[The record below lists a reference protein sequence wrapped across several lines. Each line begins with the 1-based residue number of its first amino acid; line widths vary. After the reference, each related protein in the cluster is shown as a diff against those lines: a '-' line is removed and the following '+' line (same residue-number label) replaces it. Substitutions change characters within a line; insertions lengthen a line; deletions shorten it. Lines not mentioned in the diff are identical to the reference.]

1 MTFNVPASMVV
12 TWVVFLC
19 TRYFNLLE
27 TPLWEIDICRSKI
40 TTQSFMPEAEPCSQR
55 MNTVNVIL
63 SASFQVVN
71 NFNLPVIMEISD
83 SRISITRNLV
93 MKFSNGSRNIM
104 RVKIASSGSMLKSNN
119 ITVFEE
125 LNGSIEVKCR
135 FIPTWVND
143 PFVVCVFI
151 MITCHLLLV
160 WSNGERLYMGMQE
173 SSTIPNIL
181 QSYLWTKGYL
191 WNPRM
196 LLLGFKILICSYL
209 MDSFQSHFQLN
220 LLGTRSSFA
229 NHQDQ
234 NDLKPWSESWTLS
247 CRPGLGGQLS
257 KEHEHTSA

>member
-1 MTFNVPASMVV
+1 MALGASQIPDHEVKWELLTAIVDVCLNVPVRIDIVWIVLLV
-12 TWVVFLC
+12 TAD
-19 TRYFNLLE
+19 FNLLE

-40 TTQSFMPEAEPCSQR
+40 TTQSFMSEAKPCSQR
-55 MNTVNVIL
+55 MNTVNIIL

-93 MKFSNGSRNIM
+93 MKFSNRSRNVM
-104 RVKIASSGSMLKSNN
+104 RVKIASGGSMLKSNN

-160 WSNGERLYMGMQE
+160 
-173 SSTIPNIL
+173 
-181 QSYLWTKGYL
+181 
-191 WNPRM
+191 
-196 LLLGFKILICSYL
+196 
-209 MDSFQSHFQLN
+209 
-220 LLGTRSSFA
+220 
-229 NHQDQ
+229 
-234 NDLKPWSESWTLS
+234 
-247 CRPGLGGQLS
+247 
-257 KEHEHTSA
+257 